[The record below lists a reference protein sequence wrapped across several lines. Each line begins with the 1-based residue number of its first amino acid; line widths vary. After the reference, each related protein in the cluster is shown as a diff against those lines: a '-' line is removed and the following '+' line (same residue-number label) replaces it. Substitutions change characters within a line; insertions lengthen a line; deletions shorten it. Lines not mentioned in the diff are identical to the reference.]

1 MPNSPMF
8 SFEDRFKA
16 FLANKVLDNM
26 EILQEK
32 RNKEFQERVNQM
44 LYSDIDE
51 TFTNAEFKHFMDPKN
66 ADTMLLDLT
75 HQFIHRAIQIGHKRF
90 MESQA
95 DNTKT

>member
-1 MPNSPMF
+1 
-8 SFEDRFKA
+8 
-16 FLANKVLDNM
+16 M

-51 TFTNAEFKHFMDPKN
+51 TFTNAEFKHYMDPKN

-75 HQFIHRAIQIGHKRF
+75 H
-90 MESQA
+90 
-95 DNTKT
+95 